1 MRNPTRAEYSMSRIQ
16 LLLIRLSA
24 SLLALLLLFIFVRV
38 VWFPD
43 GYFAL
48 SGVGKLLLVLL
59 AVNLVLGP
67 GLSTLVYKPGKPG
80 LRFDLVLLA
89 CVECAAIGWTLVAV
103 LAVDPWAQRAG
114 GRP

>member
-43 GYFAL
+43 GYFPL
-48 SGVGKLLLVLL
+48 SGVGKLLVVLL

-80 LRFDLVLLA
+80 LRFDFVLLA